1 MIKFIIVAE
10 VKMTEEEYKV
20 VESWGVEPSDYIT
33 TILTDH
39 ARDKGVMIKAR
50 TSQTE
55 YSLYDDVNRA
65 VEKIEKDKAF
75 EELENEI
82 TSRACV
88 GGSCED

>member
-1 MIKFIIVAE
+1 
-10 VKMTEEEYKV
+10 
-20 VESWGVEPSDYIT
+20 
-33 TILTDH
+33 
-39 ARDKGVMIKAR
+39 MIKAR